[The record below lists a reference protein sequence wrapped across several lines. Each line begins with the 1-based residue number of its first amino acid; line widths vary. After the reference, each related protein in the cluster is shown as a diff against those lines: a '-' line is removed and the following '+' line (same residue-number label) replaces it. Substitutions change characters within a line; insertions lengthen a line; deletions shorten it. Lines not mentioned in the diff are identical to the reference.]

1 MKAEG
6 RTVDLVI
13 ERLASDADLD
23 AVAALE
29 AATFTNPWTREML
42 AAELARNQFARVYV
56 ARLPGTPV
64 VAFCACWTVIDELHI
79 NTIAVASDFRRRG
92 LGRAL
97 MQHVLAQVEAEGIRR
112 ATLEVRRSNQAARR
126 LYESLGF
133 TLAGVRP
140 GYYTHPE
147 EDALILWR
155 ETPKSTAG
163 GP

>member
-133 TLAGVRP
+133 ALAGVRP